1 MDSGRIRSM
10 SRCVAGVALALVL
23 VAALGVGLASAFAS
37 DSSPSPQSKV
47 VLRLGWTND
56 PDNLNPFVG
65 YESSSYE
72 IWALNYDKLGYND
85 AATLKDVP
93 GLAESWSVSPDGKT
107 WTFHVRKGVKWQD
120 GQPLTAR
127 DVVFTYKYIIDNE
140 MATYAMHVATI
151 DEVVATDDYTV
162 EIRCSKPTTNMLGTY
177 IYILPE
183 HIWSKISGKDA
194 ASKFQNPTPIVG
206 TGPFQTVEYKKG
218 KYVRLVANKDYW
230 RGAPKI
236 DEIIFETYQSADTM
250 VQDLKTGT
258 IDACWGVPEAQL
270 ESLNATSGI
279 KAISYNTKGF
289 DELAFNCYTGAKSKG
304 AKALTDPA
312 FRRALNWAIDKQKI
326 IDFAYGGL
334 GNPGTSII
342 QSNYYH
348 DPDWHWE
355 PPADVKYGVDLEKC
369 KQLLDAAGYK
379 DVNGDGYREDKAGK
393 PMTLRLWARSES
405 TTSQNAGKLIAG
417 SFQQVGLKIDF
428 QTMDDGA
435 MSDAIYSFAG
445 SDYAP
450 DFDMFLWGWGG
461 GIDPNFILSV
471 FKSDQTGSWSDCG
484 YSNPEYD
491 RLYAQQVTTIDK
503 AQRKQLL
510 DRMQQILYEDSPY
523 VVFVYAH
530 DTEAYNTSRWDGWVQ
545 SPKGG
550 GGVWYTADNID
561 SYLQL
566 HPKSATIETGGNS
579 TAWIATIALLLVVVV
594 LVLVLLVRRAR
605 NRVVE
610 TE

>member
-1 MDSGRIRSM
+1 MDTDRMRSM
-10 SRCVAGVALALVL
+10 WWRVAGVALALVVV
-23 VAALGVGLASAFAS
+23 VALSVGLASAFAG
-37 DSSPSPQSKV
+37 DTSPSPQGKV
-47 VLRLGWTND
+47 VLRLGWTSD
-56 PDNLNPFVG
+56 PDSLNPFTG
-65 YESSSYE
+65 YSISSYE

-107 WTFHVRKGVKWQD
+107 WTFHIRKGVKWQD

-127 DVVFTYKYIIDNE
+127 DVVFTYNYIIDNK

-151 DEVVATDDYTV
+151 DKVVATDDYTV
-162 EIRCSKPTTNMLGTY
+162 EIHCSKPTTNMLGTY

-183 HIWSKISGKDA
+183 HIWSKVSGKA
-194 ASKFQNPTPIVG
+194 AATTYQNNPPIVG
-206 TGPFQTVEYKKG
+206 TGPFQTVERKKDG
-218 KYVRLVANKDYW
+218 FVRMVANKDYW

-236 DEIIFETYQSADTM
+236 DEVIFETYQNADTM
-250 VQDLKTGT
+250 VQDFKAGRLDAVSSPPESQLK
-258 IDACWGVPEAQL
+258 
-270 ESLNATSGI
+270 SLNATSGI
-279 KAISYNTKGF
+279 RAMSYNTKGF

-312 FRRALNWAIDKQKI
+312 FRRALNWAIDKQRI
-326 IDFAYGGL
+326 NDFAYNGL
-334 GNPGTSII
+334 ANLGTSVI
-342 QSNYYH
+342 QSDYYH

-355 PPADVKYGVDLEKC
+355 PPADVKYGFDLEKC

-379 DVNGDGYREDKAGK
+379 DVNGDGLREDKAGK
-393 PMTLRLWARSES
+393 PMTLRLWARSDSMES
-405 TTSQNAGKLIAG
+405 QTAGKLIAG
-417 SFQQVGLKIDF
+417 WFKQVGLKINF
-428 QTMDDGA
+428 QVMESGA
-435 MSDAIYSFAG
+435 MSDAIYNFQG
-445 SDYAP
+445 PDYAP

-471 FKSDQTGSWSDCG
+471 FTSDQAGSWSDCG

-491 RLYAQQVTTIDK
+491 RLDAQQASTIDK

-510 DRMQQILYEDSPY
+510 DHMQQILYEDSPY
-523 VVFVYAH
+523 IVLVYSH
-530 DTEAYNTSRWDGWVQ
+530 NIEAYNTSRWDGWVQ
-545 SPKGG
+545 SPKG

-566 HPKSATIETGGNS
+566 HPKTAATDDGSSS
-579 TAWIATIALLLVVVV
+579 TAWIATIVVILVVVV
-594 LVLVLLVRRAR
+594 LVIVLLVRRAR
-605 NRVVE
+605 GKVVE